1 MFACSNSV
9 CACRKLS
16 TFRYHLLFCC
26 WFLIFDINCGVCWKD
41 KFLLKTVLNIV
52 DSSTPR
58 SRAGTFLYLGHG
70 SQWNV
75 CLPDFMF
82 LGQTLNSE
90 VVSTLNILYEAKLL
104 EIKKNEIKLPLL
116 CLTWLECWHAAV
128 DLLDNCMR
136 RMLSPLLWGLLSST
150 KKVEGRFFCPTS
162 VWSLMIYL
170 WSFVLRALS
179 EQLFL
184 CLFVLGLFVIL

>member
-1 MFACSNSV
+1 MFACSNNV

-52 DSSTPR
+52 DSSTPC

-104 EIKKNEIKLPLL
+104 EIKKNEIKRPPL
-116 CLTWLECWHAAV
+116 CWKTWVLACTV
-128 DLLDNCMR
+128 CQ
-136 RMLSPLLWGLLSST
+136 
-150 KKVEGRFFCPTS
+150 TS
-162 VWSLMIYL
+162 VWSLTLDISL
-170 WSFVLRALS
+170 LFCSAGIIRAAG
-179 EQLFL
+179 F
-184 CLFVLGLFVIL
+184 CLFAGFVVI